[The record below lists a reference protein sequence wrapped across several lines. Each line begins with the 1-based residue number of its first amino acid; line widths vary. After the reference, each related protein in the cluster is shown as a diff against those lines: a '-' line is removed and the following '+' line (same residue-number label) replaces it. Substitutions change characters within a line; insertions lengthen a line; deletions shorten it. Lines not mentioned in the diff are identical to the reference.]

1 MAAADDPAESLEG
14 ADPEAA
20 HAVDPAAV
28 HIAPGQLTT
37 VLDQLRQ
44 AKSQLH
50 SVNRLIEKGGDCV
63 DIVTQ
68 MAAVSEVLDRVGFA
82 VISAGLKQCI
92 SQSPKNESVD
102 TSSLEKLFLSL
113 A

>member
-1 MAAADDPAESLEG
+1 MAGPQDPAERI
-14 ADPEAA
+14 DPAHAEAA
-20 HAVDPAAV
+20 PLDPAAV
-28 HIAPGQLTT
+28 HLTQGTLDT
-37 VLDQLRQ
+37 VVDQLRQ

-50 SVNRLIEKGGDCV
+50 TVNRLIEKGGDCV

-92 SQSPKNESVD
+92 TDSPKNESVD